1 MYNPPSIIGTG
12 GVAGGVGVGGV
23 VGGAGGA
30 LAYTGFNTVGYVV
43 AAATLVFLGMAL
55 LRLVPRRES

>member
-12 GVAGGVGVGGV
+12 GA
-23 VGGAGGA
+23 VGGATGGA
-30 LAYTGFNTVGYVV
+30 LAYTGFNTVAYVV

>member
-12 GVAGGVGVGGV
+12 GVAGGV
-23 VGGAGGA
+23 VGGAGGT

-55 LRLVPRRES
+55 LRLVPRREA